1 MGKCFFREI
10 EIGGRIVPGNLALAP
25 MAGTSDLAFRTICHE
40 EGASLGCTEL
50 VSARGIRYEPSMRR
64 CFRFLR
70 IEPEREGPVAIQL
83 FGFEAADFEAAIPTI
98 LENVALRG
106 VLAIDLNMGCPVAK
120 VVNTGA
126 GAALMREP
134 KRAEVILRA
143 AVRAAE
149 PFGVPV
155 SVKFRKGW
163 DEGSTNAADFA
174 RMCVDAGAAS
184 IAVHARSRA
193 QMYGGRADWS
203 ILAEVVRATEGSKVP
218 IWGNGDVTDGASA
231 IRMLEETGV
240 DGIMVGRAA
249 QGNPW
254 IFGEIRA
261 AMRGEIPPE
270 GPSPE
275 VRAAVIRRHL
285 DGLCELLGEEIAVRE
300 MRAQLAAYFRGVKN
314 GTAFK
319 SLAMNARSREEV
331 SRLLDEWIATL

>member
-1 MGKCFFREI
+1 MDRCFFREVA
-10 EIGGRIVPGNLALAP
+10 IGRRIVPGNVALAP

-40 EGASLGCTEL
+40 EGAALVCTEL
-50 VSARGIRYEPSMRR
+50 VSARGIRYDASMRR
-64 CFRFLR
+64 CLR
-70 IEPEREGPVAIQL
+70 YLAIDPEREGPVAIQL
-83 FGFEAADFEAAIPTI
+83 FGFEPVDFEVAIRTI
-98 LENVALRG
+98 LENVSLRG
-106 VLAIDLNMGCPVAK
+106 VFAFDINMGCPVAK

-134 KRAEVILRA
+134 KRAEAILYA

-174 RMCVDAGAAS
+174 RMCVDVGVAS
-184 IAVHARSRA
+184 IAVHARSRV

-203 ILAEVVRATEGSKVP
+203 VLADVVRATQGSGVP
-218 IWGNGDVTDGASA
+218 IWGNGDVSDGASA

-240 DGIMVGRAA
+240 DGVMIGRAA

-254 IFGEIRA
+254 IFGEVRA
-261 AMRGEIPPE
+261 ALCGETPPD
-270 GPSPE
+270 GPTPE

-285 DGLCELLGEEIAVRE
+285 DGLCVLVGEEIAVRE

-319 SLAMNARSREEV
+319 VLAMNARSREEV
-331 SRLLDEWIATL
+331 SRLLDEWIATV